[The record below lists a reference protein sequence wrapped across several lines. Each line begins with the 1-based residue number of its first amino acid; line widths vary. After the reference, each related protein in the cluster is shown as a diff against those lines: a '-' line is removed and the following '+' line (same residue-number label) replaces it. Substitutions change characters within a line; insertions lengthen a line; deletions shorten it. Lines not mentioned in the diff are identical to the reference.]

1 MAASFEQYFALLREL
16 GQVLE
21 QLTALTKEKT
31 EAVHRDDL
39 GAVND
44 CMKRE
49 QVISLSLRSMDVKRE
64 KMLSELGLAG
74 VPLSGLAAHCP
85 AELRLEAR
93 RVEEDL
99 RNRLAVYHSAADVA
113 RATLEISL
121 HEIDKMIADEGKG
134 DGPADMGTVA
144 DIRA

>member
-1 MAASFEQYFALLREL
+1 MAASFEQYFAFLREL
-16 GQVLE
+16 GEVFE
-21 QLTALTKEKT
+21 KLTALTREKT
-31 EAVHRDDL
+31 EAVRQGDL

-49 QVISLSLRSMDVKRE
+49 QVISLSLRSMDIKRE
-64 KMLSELGLAG
+64 KMLSELGLKG

-93 RVEEDL
+93 HAEEQL
-99 RNRLAVYHSAADVA
+99 RSKLAIYRSAAEVS
-113 RATLEISL
+113 RTTLEVSL

-134 DGPADMGTVA
+134 EGPADMGTVA

>member
-1 MAASFEQYFALLREL
+1 MAASFEQFFKFLDEL
-16 GQVLE
+16 GQLLE

-49 QVISLSLRSMDVKRE
+49 QALSLSLRSMDVKRE
-64 KMLSELGLAG
+64 KMLAELGMTG

-85 AELRLEAR
+85 VEFRLEAR
-93 RVEEDL
+93 QVEEDL
-99 RNRLAVYHSAADVA
+99 RNRLAIYRSAANVA

-121 HEIDKMIADEGKG
+121 HQIEQMIDEEGDRPVG
-134 DGPADMGTVA
+134 GGAVA

>member
-1 MAASFEQYFALLREL
+1 MAVSFEQYFAFLQEL
-16 GQVLE
+16 GEVFE
-21 QLTALTKEKT
+21 KLTALTKEKT
-31 EAVHRDDL
+31 EAVHRGDL

-49 QVISLSLRSMDVKRE
+49 QALSLSLRSMDLKRE
-64 KMLSELGLAG
+64 KMLSELGLKG

-93 RVEEDL
+93 QVEEQL
-99 RNRLAVYHSAADVA
+99 RSRLALYRSAAGVS
-113 RATLEISL
+113 RNTLEVSL
-121 HEIDKMIADEGKG
+121 HEIDKMIAGEGKG
-134 DGPADMGTVA
+134 DGPADRGTVA

>member
-1 MAASFEQYFALLREL
+1 MAASFEQYFAFLREL
-16 GQVLE
+16 GRTLE

-49 QVISLSLRSMDVKRE
+49 QAISLSLRSMDVKRE
-64 KMLSELGLAG
+64 KMLSELGMAG

-93 RVEEDL
+93 QVEEEL
-99 RNRLAVYHSAADVA
+99 RNQLAVYRSAAGVA

-121 HEIDKMIADEGKG
+121 HQIEKMMEEEGER
-134 DGPADMGTVA
+134 PAGGGTVA

>member
-1 MAASFEQYFALLREL
+1 MAASFEQYFAFLQEL
-16 GQVLE
+16 GEVFE
-21 QLTALTKEKT
+21 KLTDLTKEKT
-31 EAVHRDDL
+31 EAVRRGDL

-49 QVISLSLRSMDVKRE
+49 QVISLSLRSMDIKRE

-93 RVEEDL
+93 RVEDKL
-99 RNRLAVYHSAADVA
+99 RNQLAVYRSAADVA

-121 HEIDKMIADEGKG
+121 HEIEKMIDDAGG
-134 DGPADMGTVA
+134 RPAAGGTVA

>member
-1 MAASFEQYFALLREL
+1 MAVSFEQYFAFLREL
-16 GQVLE
+16 GQVFE

-31 EAVHRDDL
+31 AAVRRDDI
-39 GAVND
+39 GALNE

-49 QVISLSLRSMDVKRE
+49 QAMSLSLRSMDAKRE
-64 KMLSELGLAG
+64 KMLAGLGMAG
-74 VPLSGLAAHCP
+74 VPLSGRAEHCP

-93 RVEEDL
+93 QVEEEL
-99 RNRLAVYHSAADVA
+99 RNRLAVYRSAADVA

-121 HEIDKMIADEGKG
+121 HQIEQMIDEEGDRPVG
-134 DGPADMGTVA
+134 GGTVA

>member
-1 MAASFEQYFALLREL
+1 MAASFEQYFAFLREL
-16 GQVLE
+16 GQTLE

-31 EAVHRDDL
+31 EAVRRDDL
-39 GAVND
+39 GAVNE

-49 QVISLSLRSMDVKRE
+49 QALSLSVRSMDVKRE
-64 KMLSELGLAG
+64 KMLAELGMTG

-93 RVEEDL
+93 QVEQEL
-99 RNRLAVYHSAADVA
+99 RNRLAIYRSAANVA

-121 HEIDKMIADEGKG
+121 HQIEQMIDEEGDRPVG
-134 DGPADMGTVA
+134 GGAVA

>member
-1 MAASFEQYFALLREL
+1 MQEL
-16 GQVLE
+16 GEVFE
-21 QLTALTKEKT
+21 KLTALTKEKT
-31 EAVHRDDL
+31 EAVHRADL

-49 QVISLSLRSMDVKRE
+49 QALSLSLRSMDLKRE
-64 KMLSELGLAG
+64 KMLSELGLTG

-85 AELRLEAR
+85 AELRQEAR
-93 RVEEDL
+93 QVEEQL
-99 RNRLAVYHSAADVA
+99 RSRLAVYRSAADVS
-113 RATLEISL
+113 RTTLEISL

-134 DGPADMGTVA
+134 EGPSDRGTVA

>member
-1 MAASFEQYFALLREL
+1 MAVSFEQYFAFLREL
-16 GQVLE
+16 GQVLK

-39 GAVND
+39 AAVND

-64 KMLSELGLAG
+64 KMLAELGMAG
-74 VPLSGLAAHCP
+74 VPLSGLAEHCP

-93 RVEEDL
+93 QVEEEL
-99 RNRLAVYHSAADVA
+99 RNQLAIYRSAADVS

-121 HEIDKMIADEGKG
+121 HQIEKMMNEEGERPVG
-134 DGPADMGTVA
+134 GGTVA

>member
-1 MAASFEQYFALLREL
+1 MAVSFEQYFAFLREL
-16 GQVLE
+16 GQTLE

-31 EAVHRDDL
+31 EAVRRDDL

-49 QVISLSLRSMDVKRE
+49 QALSLSLRSMDVKRE
-64 KMLSELGLAG
+64 KMLAELGMTG
-74 VPLSGLAAHCP
+74 VPLSGLTAHCP

-93 RVEEDL
+93 QVEEEL
-99 RNRLAVYHSAADVA
+99 RNRLAVYRSAANVA

-121 HEIDKMIADEGKG
+121 HQIEQMIDEEGDRPVG
-134 DGPADMGTVA
+134 GGTVA

>member
-1 MAASFEQYFALLREL
+1 MAVSFEQYFAFLQEL
-16 GQVLE
+16 GEVFE
-21 QLTALTKEKT
+21 KLTALTKEKT
-31 EAVHRDDL
+31 EAVRRADL

-44 CMKRE
+44 CIKQE
-49 QVISLSLRSMDVKRE
+49 QALSLSLRSMDLKRE

-93 RVEEDL
+93 QVEEQL
-99 RNRLAVYHSAADVA
+99 RSRLAVYRSAAGVSRTA
-113 RATLEISL
+113 LEIGL
-121 HEIDKMIADEGKG
+121 HEIDKMIADADKSG
-134 DGPADMGTVA
+134 GPADMGTVA

>member
-1 MAASFEQYFALLREL
+1 MAISFEQYFAFLREL

-21 QLTALTKEKT
+21 RLTALTKEKT
-31 EAVHRDDL
+31 EAVRRDDL

-49 QVISLSLRSMDVKRE
+49 QAISLSLRSMDVKRE

-74 VPLSGLAAHCP
+74 VPLSGLAEHCP

-93 RVEEDL
+93 QVEEEL
-99 RNRLAVYHSAADVA
+99 RNQLAVYRSAANVS

-121 HEIDKMIADEGKG
+121 HEIEKMIAEETDRPTGG
-134 DGPADMGTVA
+134 GTVA

>member
-1 MAASFEQYFALLREL
+1 MAVSFEQYFAFLREL
-16 GQVLE
+16 GQTLE

-49 QVISLSLRSMDVKRE
+49 QALSLSLRSMDAKRE
-64 KMLSELGLAG
+64 KMLAELGMTG

-93 RVEEDL
+93 QVEEEL
-99 RNRLAVYHSAADVA
+99 RNRLAVYRSAANVA

-121 HEIDKMIADEGKG
+121 HQIEQMIDEEGDRPVG
-134 DGPADMGTVA
+134 GGTVA